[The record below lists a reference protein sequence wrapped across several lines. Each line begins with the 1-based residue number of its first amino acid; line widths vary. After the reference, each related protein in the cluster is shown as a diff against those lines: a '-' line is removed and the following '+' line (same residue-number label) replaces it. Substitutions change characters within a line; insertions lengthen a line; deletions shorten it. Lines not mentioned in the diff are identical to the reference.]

1 MTGWNPQLTRLRQQL
16 ARIALTPGADLA
28 ERSAAALEAL
38 GRVLP
43 FDAAWLAVR
52 NPEARRH
59 TPLATAGAAEPL
71 RSYFETPVADAEVD
85 ALGLSLPGLPGHR
98 LLAPGSRILVAAAG
112 ARPHR
117 HLRHLPRAHDGHL
130 RR

>member
-1 MTGWNPQLTRLRQQL
+1 MTGWNPQLTRLRRQL
-16 ARIALTPGADLA
+16 AQVALTPGADLA

-85 ALGLSLPGLPGHR
+85 ALCPGCPTTACSPLGP
-98 LLAPGSRILVAAAG
+98 ASSSP
-112 ARPHR
+112 
-117 HLRHLPRAHDGHL
+117 
-130 RR
+130 